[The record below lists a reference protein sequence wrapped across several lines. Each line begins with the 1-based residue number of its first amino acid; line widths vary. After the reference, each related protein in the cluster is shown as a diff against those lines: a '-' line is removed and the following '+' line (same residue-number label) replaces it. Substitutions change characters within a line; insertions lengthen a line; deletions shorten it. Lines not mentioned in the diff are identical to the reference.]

1 MKNALT
7 QTAES
12 RSGKALKT
20 MGVAIAGAA
29 VMTLAAKI
37 QVPFWPVPM
46 TLHVM
51 AVMAFAVLLGPRLAV
66 SIFLAYLA
74 AGAVGLPVFSGTPER
89 GIGLA
94 YMGGP
99 TGGYLLG
106 FLVAS
111 WLVGVLAADRG
122 MIGRFAAMVAGLV
135 VVYALGLAWLAAYV
149 PAGKLMA
156 LGVAPFILGDLVKIA
171 VVAVGASAVRALVER
186 MAGAA
191 R

>member
-1 MKNALT
+1 MKDTLI
-7 QTAES
+7 QPAES

-29 VMTLAAKI
+29 VMMLAAKI

-51 AVMAFAVLLGPRLAV
+51 AVMAFAVVLGPRLAV
-66 SIFLAYLA
+66 SIFVAYLA

-94 YMGGP
+94 YMVGP
-99 TGGYLLG
+99 TGGYLIG

-111 WLVGVLAADRG
+111 WMVGVLSAGRG
-122 MIGRFAAMVAGLV
+122 MIGRFAAMAAGLV
-135 VVYALGLAWLAAYV
+135 VVYLFGLAWLSAYV
-149 PAGKLMA
+149 PAGKLLA
-156 LGVAPFILGDLVKIA
+156 LGVTPFILGDLVKIA
-171 VVAVGASAVRALVER
+171 VVAVGASAARTLVER
-186 MAGAA
+186 ATGVV